1 MVAHAR
7 RAFIY
12 EMFGSAPVPRII
24 KKTRVQLAYREK
36 KRISEVQTPNPQWTQ
51 EKISQIASKEFD
63 KAIGRVQ
70 SRQPYQTEEFLAK
83 EYSSQPRMSRCMDAT
98 INIHMAQT

>member
-63 KAIGRVQ
+63 KAIGRALTSNIVKEGEKWN
-70 SRQPYQTEEFLAK
+70 SLSEE
-83 EYSSQPRMSRCMDAT
+83 
-98 INIHMAQT
+98 

>member
-36 KRISEVQTPNPQWTQ
+36 KRICEEQIHNPHVQPLDAG
-51 EKISQIASKEFD
+51 IIHAF
-63 KAIGRVQ
+63 KAHFV
-70 SRQPYQTEEFLAK
+70 
-83 EYSSQPRMSRCMDAT
+83 DAVVT
-98 INIHMAQT
+98 YRSGE